1 MNTYLYEYGGKLYI
15 NLTNQCSN
23 ACVFCIR
30 NSSDG
35 VGGNK
40 LWLSETPSYSQVIEL
55 LKARRLDDY
64 EEFVF
69 CGFGEPLYAFESV
82 VKIGEFLRG
91 LGKKVRLNTN
101 GQASLIVGANA
112 AARLKDAVDTVNIS
126 LNASSAARYNA
137 VCRCA
142 FGEAGFYSMLEFA
155 GECVS
160 ALNRVVLSVVDT
172 VGKEEIRRC
181 AEIAQGIGA
190 EFRVRAYDS

>member
-55 LKARRLDDY
+55 LK
-64 EEFVF
+64 
-69 CGFGEPLYAFESV
+69 
-82 VKIGEFLRG
+82 
-91 LGKKVRLNTN
+91 
-101 GQASLIVGANA
+101 
-112 AARLKDAVDTVNIS
+112 
-126 LNASSAARYNA
+126 ARYNA